1 MYFRCFFLELKH
13 HLVSFMDDDIKI
25 RNDGGIDYLME
36 DDDKENDSS
45 SKVENKKKPNAVALG

>member
-1 MYFRCFFLELKH
+1 
-13 HLVSFMDDDIKI
+13 MDDDIKI
-25 RNDGGIDYLME
+25 RNDRGIDYLME